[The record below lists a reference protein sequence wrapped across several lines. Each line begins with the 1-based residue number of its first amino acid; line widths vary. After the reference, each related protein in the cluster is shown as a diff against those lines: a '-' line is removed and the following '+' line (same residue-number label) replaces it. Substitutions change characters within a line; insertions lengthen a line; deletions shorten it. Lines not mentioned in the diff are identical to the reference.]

1 MVAVKCKSHK
11 QENKT
16 SKQKKWKNTTTTYK
30 TQAREQK
37 AKQRQLLMKKVGS
50 SYRQGSLLI
59 GRTAV
64 RLLNWTERRQ
74 CFFFLLAVVFCGPP
88 WFNAANTSVNC
99 CFDMCVASKQNFTFT
114 HKHNIIQHKHTWYSK
129 LVYLQCFIVSW
140 ADRFSWFV
148 CNFIISHTTFYSICS
163 QNKVRLHVRSLL
175 CCHLRITALSVAVLN
190 SVFLQQKRL
199 NLRVQFVT
207 QKDTF

>member
-1 MVAVKCKSHK
+1 MVVYLVFCKNRLHVRQLLPRTFAITMLGPVFFWRTACDEDIAWWWRMCVWTLFLHYFSCDSVRHLAFVVFGCLPFFRLFLPFSLLIFLFFFDMVAVKCKSHK

-88 WFNAANTSVNC
+88 
-99 CFDMCVASKQNFTFT
+99 
-114 HKHNIIQHKHTWYSK
+114 
-129 LVYLQCFIVSW
+129 
-140 ADRFSWFV
+140 
-148 CNFIISHTTFYSICS
+148 
-163 QNKVRLHVRSLL
+163 
-175 CCHLRITALSVAVLN
+175 
-190 SVFLQQKRL
+190 
-199 NLRVQFVT
+199 
-207 QKDTF
+207 